1 MGQSLYDAYPAA
13 RRVFDRAG
21 DEIKRWCFEGT
32 KEELRQTH
40 VTQPTVFTVD
50 VAACAALTEALTRAD
65 LVFPGTPLLR
75 ADLVPQADFAPQ
87 GILAREADPA
97 PQGSAQTDDIAPADP
112 AQQDFAQTAGGGK
125 LIVAGLA
132 GFSLGEYAAL
142 TAAGCI
148 ADFETALDLV
158 KKRGDYMAEAGRDT
172 DGAQKG
178 AMLAVFGERRA
189 IQDAVDAARAGGIL
203 EAVNFNAPA
212 QTVAAGDLAAIDR
225 LRKRVKETSG
235 LKAVPLSVSTAF
247 HSPMM
252 APAAERLA
260 DAVLDA
266 DFSAPRVRVYANTTG
281 RDLTE
286 GKPASLSD
294 AAWIRERL
302 ALQLKSP
309 VYWQETIEN
318 MAADGIELFIELG
331 PGQTL
336 TGLVKKINP
345 SLRALN
351 VEDAESLAA
360 ALSSVKEMLA

>member
-1 MGQSLYDAYPAA
+1 
-13 RRVFDRAG
+13 
-21 DEIKRWCFEGT
+21 
-32 KEELRQTH
+32 LRQTH

-50 VAACAALTEALTRAD
+50 VAAYAALTEALAQAD
-65 LVFPGTPLLR
+65 LVLLG
-75 ADLVPQADFAPQ
+75 DLAPAGFAQA
-87 GILAREADPA
+87 GDPA
-97 PQGSAQTDDIAPADP
+97 PAG
-112 AQQDFAQTAGGGK
+112 GGGK
-125 LIVAGLA
+125 LRIAGLA

-158 KKRGDYMAEAGRDT
+158 KKRGAYMAEAGRDA

-178 AMLAVFGERRA
+178 AMLAVFGERRDV
-189 IQDAVDAARAGGIL
+189 QDAVDAARADGIL

-247 HSPMM
+247 HSSMM

-260 DAVLDA
+260 EDVRDR

-281 RDLTE
+281 LDLME
-286 GKPASLSD
+286 GKPATQSA

-309 VYWQETIEN
+309 VYWQETIEH
-318 MAADGIELFIELG
+318 MAADGVELFIELG

-336 TGLVKKINP
+336 TGLVKKIKP

-360 ALSSVKEMLA
+360 ALSSIEEMLA